1 MDSKDEQEQSEWW
14 GHRYP
19 ARNVFTAWLM
29 GVTFGFGIAFSIYNP
44 GWLGLPEY
52 IMLGYAALFGVGST
66 FLVWRKNGGG
76 PR

>member
-1 MDSKDEQEQSEWW
+1 MPDKDRPEWW
-14 GHRYP
+14 GHRHP
-19 ARNVFTAWLM
+19 ARNVFTSWLM
-29 GVTFGFGIAFSIYNP
+29 GFAFGFGIAFSIYNP
-44 GWLGLPEY
+44 GWLGWPEY